1 VAVPIDFRVR
11 TDERA
16 KLAAEFD
23 LVAIIEDR
31 RGSDSAPYAS
41 ILVDDGW
48 GDLIARHDGLA
59 LGTKDRTAPA
69 LISLTSGTTGRPLGL
84 VIGHGQLLFRLM
96 SNLQLGQRRPQ
107 GRLLN
112 VIPLSSS
119 GARNHALSALFDGA
133 TVYAHPPL
141 FSAGEL
147 IETVRA
153 KAITTMGVVPTIL
166 RSLLD
171 FGADR
176 AGTLFADLDSLYC
189 FGAPLLPEEKRRA
202 RSRLS
207 RNFVEGYAS
216 SLSGRISVLS
226 GEDIDQRPETVGRVL
241 SQVELHIVNA
251 DDEKLPIG
259 EAGMI
264 RIRSPGIAS
273 GIYRGTSRATG
284 DQIKDGWAYPG
295 DIGAID
301 ADGFLQLFGRS
312 SDVIIR
318 GGSNVHPS
326 EIEIVL
332 AEHQGVREAAVVGFS
347 QSREGEEIAAFVVPA
362 GDLTESDLIAFCRAR
377 LVPDKRPRRFIL
389 VPSLPRNANGKV
401 ARSELRGRLRALG
414 SGRHSDG
421 VDQENSELPS

>member
-1 VAVPIDFRVR
+1 
-11 TDERA
+11 
-16 KLAAEFD
+16 
-23 LVAIIEDR
+23 
-31 RGSDSAPYAS
+31 
-41 ILVDDGW
+41 
-48 GDLIARHDGLA
+48 
-59 LGTKDRTAPA
+59 
-69 LISLTSGTTGRPLGL
+69 
-84 VIGHGQLLFRLM
+84 
-96 SNLQLGQRRPQ
+96 
-107 GRLLN
+107 
-112 VIPLSSS
+112 
-119 GARNHALSALFDGA
+119 
-133 TVYAHPPL
+133 
-141 FSAGEL
+141 
-147 IETVRA
+147 
-153 KAITTMGVVPTIL
+153 
-166 RSLLD
+166 LLD

-273 GIYRGTSRATG
+273 GIYRGISRATG

-332 AEHQGVREAAVVGFS
+332 AEHPGVREAAVVGFS

-401 ARSELRGRLRALG
+401 ARSELRERLRALG